1 MATFSLLLD
10 QMTPPADTQM
20 QAEGYAVWMVWEG
33 ELNQVVPQAMQ
44 DYGGLLLAKEPAQAL
59 WFFFS
64 SDVFLAS
71 ARLETWAKFN
81 TLPVS
86 LSVMPVTLLAGSGR
100 RLALELDPAI
110 KAQEAAAP
118 RNFQV
123 WIHQSAV
130 AAAVSTPGI
139 TLEET
144 ALPAGMHGTW
154 SVLHADSRLPYQ
166 ASLGWYALLRPLGNP
181 LDKTFQAGWRGLFE
195 EVESILQRNKFRY
208 TIHDFFLLFPLEN
221 LRQFKSWVND
231 YLTLIARL
239 KEETPGKYWPC
250 ALAVVDKK
258 GMSFN
263 NELPKKIPLDWSQLS
278 ADYPHMNFRNALL
291 LGEGFATHEVRFAAG
306 STPDDWCNV
315 SLAEEGKSGAPSLPL
330 LVPGSLVL
338 GPHPQCFYCGQR
350 GHELIACPTRRFPAS
365 AKDVWRRVAVMDMQT
380 MKEGVRALDEAVT
393 VQGLEAL
400 PGLAAQDSP
409 VGIMTRALYDIAS
422 PSQLR
427 EVNRFWRTRG
437 KLPPAAG
444 DLTPEDNN
452 PIWDLLSGFADS
464 DKLALEKSLQTLAL
478 RFPRDFRIRSLQGF
492 TALERGDPQRASL
505 YWKEAEGLCPA
516 GFLQAW
522 HMVLQGRA
530 AEYTNRFSQAILCYD
545 QALRACP
552 QWLDPAYRKIVCQ
565 VKTGF
570 ADQALT
576 ALFALLQQDANY
588 FNRALL
594 DPEMERGQIQ
604 ILSGLGTAWAVT
616 ESRMQEERPLLERLR
631 SELASWFTP
640 EHPFAAQ
647 AAERIL
653 RLQDMIKFHNYVP
666 YQAAIQGRIGLE
678 RDMQQL
684 VGRESREF
692 RSRFKGYL
700 EKLSHI
706 RDEAAWF
713 PFPRIMVEFNKNY
726 NQCALSLNW
735 AMRTN
740 LTMADAFRRAQ
751 VIAVAEEERIAK
763 LEKRLRFLR
772 LIRDTTLFSLTLL
785 RTFFWLEIAGL
796 LLVLVALP
804 LLIFY
809 GERSGADWG
818 LQALV
823 GQRAGVQKAATFIVS
838 FLALGIA
845 LLRTVLR
852 FERVRDNV
860 LEKARQEQAKPRP
873 APKAPP
879 KAPAKAPPKTTKK

>member
-1 MATFSLLLD
+1 MAMFSLLLD
-10 QMTPPADTQM
+10 QMTPPETPQM
-20 QAEGYAVWMVWEG
+20 QAEGYAVWMVWDG
-33 ELNQVVPQAMQ
+33 ELNPVVPQAMQ
-44 DYGGLLLAKEPAQAL
+44 DYGGLLLASEPAQAL

-64 SDVFLAS
+64 TDVFLAS

-86 LSVMPVTLLAGSGR
+86 LSVMPVTLLAGAGR
-100 RLALELDPAI
+100 RLALALAPET

-118 RNFQV
+118 KNFQV
-123 WIHQSAV
+123 WVHESATPIV
-130 AAAVSTPGI
+130 ASMPGI
-139 TLEET
+139 TLEEGE
-144 ALPAGMHGTW
+144 LPPGMHGAW
-154 SVLHADSRLPYQ
+154 LLLHADSRLPYQ

-181 LDKTFQAGWRGLFE
+181 LDKTFQTGWRGLFE

-208 TIHDFFLLFPLEN
+208 TIHDFFLLFPLET
-221 LRQFKSWVND
+221 LRQFKSWIND
-231 YLTLIARL
+231 YLTLIDRL
-239 KEETPGKYWPC
+239 KEETPDKYWPC

-263 NELPKKIPLDWSQLS
+263 NELPKKIPLDWGQLA

-291 LGEGFATHEVRFAAG
+291 LGGGFTTHEVRFATG
-306 STPDDWCNV
+306 NSPDDWCNV
-315 SLAEEGKSGAPSLPL
+315 SLVQEGKNGAVSLPL

-338 GPHPQCFYCGQR
+338 GQNPQCFYCGQR
-350 GHELIACPTRRFPAS
+350 GHELTACPTRKFPAT
-365 AKDVWRRVAVMDMQT
+365 AKDIWRRVAVMDMPA
-380 MKEGVRALDEAVT
+380 MKEGVRGLDEAVIK
-393 VQGLEAL
+393 QGPETLHTLME
-400 PGLAAQDSP
+400 QEST
-409 VGIMTRALYDIAS
+409 VGIMTRALYDIAACF
-422 PSQLR
+422 QVR
-427 EVNRFWRTRG
+427 EINRFWRTRG
-437 KLPPAAG
+437 KLPTVAD
-444 DLTPEDNN
+444 DLAPEDNN
-452 PIWDLLSGFADS
+452 PIWDLLSGFADA
-464 DKLALEKSLQTLAL
+464 DKLVLDKNLQTLAL

-492 TALERGDPQRASL
+492 AALERGDIAKASVF
-505 YWKEAEGLCPA
+505 WKEAEGLSPA
-516 GFLQAW
+516 GFIQAW

-530 AEYTNRFSQAILCYD
+530 AEYASRFSQAMLFYD

-552 QWLDPAYRKIVCQ
+552 QWLDPVYRKIVCQ

-594 DPEMERGQIQ
+594 DTEMERGQIQ
-604 ILSGLGTAWAVT
+604 ILSGLGTAWALT
-616 ESRMQEERPLLERLR
+616 ESRMQEEKPMLERLR
-631 SELASWFTP
+631 VELASWFTP

-692 RSRFKGYL
+692 RNSFKSYL
-700 EKLSHI
+700 EKLAHI

-726 NQCALSLNW
+726 NQCAVSLNW

-740 LTMADAFRRAQ
+740 LNTPDAFRRAQ

-809 GERSGADWG
+809 GEKSGADWG

-852 FERVRDNV
+852 FERVRDTV
-860 LEKARQEQAKPRP
+860 LEKARQEQARPRP
-873 APKAPP
+873 APKTPP
-879 KAPAKAPPKTTKK
+879 KAAPKPPAK